1 MIRKGPMANERP
13 SVLELGKSI
22 KEVPCSVGLCPLVC
36 YPSGKLRGL
45 RECLELVFK
54 ASGMCVGLIF
64 IHFWCC
70 FIGVVPHKLC
80 C

>member
-1 MIRKGPMANERP
+1 MSGCQ
-13 SVLELGKSI
+13 VLKLEST
-22 KEVPCSVGLCPLVC
+22 KEMPCSVGLCPWVC

-64 IHFWCC
+64 IHFLVLFHLSC
-70 FIGVVPHKLC
+70 PT
-80 C
+80 